1 MSGIATAVVGG
12 AVIGGMLSADAQ
24 ESSANT
30 AAGAQMGAARLQT
43 EEARRQFDQI
53 QQLLSPYVS
62 AGNSALAQQM
72 NLLGLNG
79 SDAQGT
85 AVNGIANSQQMQALT
100 DQGENAIRQ
109 NASATGGLRG
119 GNTQA
124 ALAQFRPQLLNQL
137 IQQQYSQLGGITQ
150 TGLGAATGTGNA
162 AANSSN
168 QVISALGQ
176 SGAAQA
182 GAALASGQAQAQMY
196 NGITQTGSTLGTLAL
211 MGKF

>member
-12 AVIGGMLSADAQ
+12 AVIGGLLSADAQ

-30 AAGAQMGAARLQT
+30 AAGAQIGAARLQT

-53 QQLLSPYVS
+53 QALLSPYVS

-79 SDAQGT
+79 KDAQGT
-85 AVNGIANSQQMQALT
+85 AVNGIANGQQMQALT

-137 IQQQYSQLGGITQ
+137 IQQQYSQLGGISGM
-150 TGLGAATGTGNA
+150 GLGAATGTGNA